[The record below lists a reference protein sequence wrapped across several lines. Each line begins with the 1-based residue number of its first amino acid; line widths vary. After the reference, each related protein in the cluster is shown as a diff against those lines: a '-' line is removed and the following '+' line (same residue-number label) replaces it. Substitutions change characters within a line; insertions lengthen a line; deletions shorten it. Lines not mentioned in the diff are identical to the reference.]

1 MYYHIKAWMD
11 SPSGAKVGFFT
22 GDSFDTLESK
32 RIVFPSKGQAEK
44 IKKVLERQVDS
55 SFHLTVVADK
65 KNTRITSTRPG
76 ASKKKAPAKRKAPV
90 KRKAT
95 TRRKKK

>member
-11 SPSGAKVGFFT
+11 APSGAKTGYFT

-32 RIVFPSKGQAEK
+32 RIVFPSEEMAVKLKRTLEK
-44 IKKVLERQVDS
+44 QVDS

-65 KNTRITSTRPG
+65 KNTKIT
-76 ASKKKAPAKRKAPV
+76 SKKKVAVKRKSPV
-90 KRKAT
+90 KRKT
-95 TRRKKK
+95 TARRKKK